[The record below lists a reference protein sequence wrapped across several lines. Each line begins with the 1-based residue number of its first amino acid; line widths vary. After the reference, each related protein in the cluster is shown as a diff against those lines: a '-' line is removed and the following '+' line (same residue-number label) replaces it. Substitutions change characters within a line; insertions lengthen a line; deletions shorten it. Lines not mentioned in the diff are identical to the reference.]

1 MQKPKT
7 ESFVLNILE
16 IIFKGL
22 GDYLRAFMTDGP
34 LDLDLGQTNL
44 SYEFFKNRQC
54 SVWIFEPHSSTNMLG
69 T

>member
-54 SVWIFEPHSSTNMLG
+54 SV
-69 T
+69 